1 MSVIGL
7 LGDVASGVS
16 SAGGIFNTLK
26 GLFNSGPTQQ
36 DLMKWQEQ
44 MLEKQF
50 AFQSE
55 QAQLNRDFQA
65 EQVKQAQDWNS
76 IVSQVKRA
84 QQAGV
89 NPYSL
94 VASGSYGSASGSP
107 TGSGSQ
113 VGGSVIPEPAPNT
126 RLQDAQQF
134 SAIAAAMSNLAEAK
148 QKGVNTNYL
157 EKSMDDLIQR
167 NKLQNNYQG
176 LLIGFQSIINKYQDK
191 RSQQEL
197 TEVLSRCELLSQQHD
212 LAVHQ
217 IDVQKAQIFE
227 MVSKAHLNQAEYRQ
241 INRFLE
247 TFFDSYYQS
256 VIEKNKAQANA
267 ANTQAAANT
276 AYTNLTNVHK
286 QLADLELSIQKASN
300 EQQKTAAIAQY
311 TQAADQAGI
320 LTEQMKV
327 ALELAIKNRD
337 WYEVNQIISILT
349 SSAEVYSNVRG
360 AGKKSSLNINNN
372 MPGKIQLS
380 Q

>member
-1 MSVIGL
+1 MPIGL
-7 LGDVASGVS
+7 PEIASGVS
-16 SAGGIFNTLK
+16 AAGGIFNTLK
-26 GLFNSGPTQQ
+26 SIFNPGPSQSE
-36 DLMKWQEQ
+36 LMKWQEQ
-44 MLEKQF
+44 MLDKQF
-50 AFQSE
+50 NFQAE

-65 EQVKQAQDWNS
+65 EQVRQAQDWNS
-76 IVSQVKRA
+76 IVSQVERA
-84 QQAGV
+84 QKAGV

-94 VASGSYGSASGSP
+94 VASGSYGSAAGSP
-107 TGSGSQ
+107 AASGSQ
-113 VGGSVIPEPAPNT
+113 VGGAVIPEPAPNT
-126 RLQDAQQF
+126 ALQSAQSF
-134 SAIAAAMSNLAEAK
+134 SAVAAAMANLADAK

-157 EKSMDDLIQR
+157 EQAMDDLLER

-176 LLIGFQSIINKYQDK
+176 LLNGFQSIINKYQDK

-197 TEVLSRCELLSQQHD
+197 TEVISRCELLSSQTD
-212 LAVHQ
+212 LSVHQ
-217 IDVQKAQIFE
+217 VDVQKAEIFE
-227 MVSKAHLNQAEYRQ
+227 MVSKAHLNQAEYNQ
-241 INRFLE
+241 INRFLNS
-247 TFFDSYYQS
+247 FFDSYYKS
-256 VIEKNKAQANA
+256 VIDKNKAQANE

-327 ALELAIKNRD
+327 ALELAIKNKD

-349 SSAEVYSNVRG
+349 SSAEVYSNLRG
-360 AGKKSSLNINNN
+360 AGKKGSLNINNN
-372 MPGKIQLS
+372 MPGKLQLS